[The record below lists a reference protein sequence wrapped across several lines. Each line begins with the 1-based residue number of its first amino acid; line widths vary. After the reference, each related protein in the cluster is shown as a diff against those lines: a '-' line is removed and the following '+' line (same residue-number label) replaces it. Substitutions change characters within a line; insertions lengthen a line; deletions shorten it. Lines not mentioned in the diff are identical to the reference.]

1 MKKMDFIKNLTNRE
15 NYDQIDVTFD
25 ICKTKTYIAI

>member
-1 MKKMDFIKNLTNRE
+1 MKKMDFIKLTNRE